1 MKRIALLC
9 CLLFAYIITYAQS
22 SSLNRGG
29 PTTSKYYTELPYEMV
44 NGKMFVQV
52 EIKGKLHKFLFDT
65 GAPVAV
71 SPKLL
76 AELHLA
82 EVHKGSFT
90 DVNGT
95 TIQGS
100 AVQLDSIKLGDVI
113 FTGIPAITL
122 FPDWYNCFNI
132 DGVIGSNILRR
143 SAVKLVSDK
152 HIIIITDQP
161 DKLALNKKH
170 SVPLITNTKDNQ
182 QSDPQIEILLNGKV
196 KLTLG
201 FDTGDNAF
209 LRFSDDLM
217 QQLAKYKSYD
227 VVAKGFGA
235 TSIGEIGLQANAD
248 KYLLKIPF
256 INIGSAR
263 FDNLVTQTNKG
274 GIPGIGTKLLDYGD
288 ITLDFINGKFYF
300 DAKNEANAPDNK
312 QWPFQPTFADGKL
325 IVGVVWQKGL
335 DKVKPGEQVIAI
347 DDKDLSQLTL
357 CQLMDGGPILGD
369 KQTAVVT
376 LKATDGQER
385 KLKIDKE

>member
-1 MKRIALLC
+1 MKQLSFLY
-9 CLLFAYIITYAQS
+9 CLLFASTFARSQS
-22 SSLNRGG
+22 TSLNQGG

-52 EIKGKLHKFLFDT
+52 NIKGKQHKFLFDT
-65 GAPVAV
+65 GAPVAI

-76 AELHLA
+76 AELQLS
-82 EVHKGSFT
+82 ETHKGSFT

-95 TIQGS
+95 TIPGS
-100 AVQLDSIKLGDVI
+100 AVKLDSIKLGDVT

-132 DGVIGSNILRR
+132 DGVIGSNILRQ
-143 SAVKLVSDK
+143 SAVKLVSDR
-152 HIIIITDQP
+152 HVIIITDQP

-170 SVPLITNTKDNQ
+170 SVRLITNAKGNQ
-182 QSDPQIEILLNGKV
+182 QSDPQVEILLNGKV
-196 KLTLG
+196 RLTLG
-201 FDTGDNAF
+201 FDTGDNGF

-235 TSIGEIGLQANAD
+235 STIGEIGSQANAD

-263 FDNLVTQTNKG
+263 FDNLVTETNKG
-274 GIPGIGTKLLDYGD
+274 GIPGIGTKLLEYGD
-288 ITLDFINGKFYF
+288 VTLDYISGKFYF
-300 DAKNEANAPDNK
+300 DAKNELNAPDNK
-312 QWPFQPTFADGKL
+312 QWPFQPTYADGKL
-325 IVGVVWQKGL
+325 IVGLVWQKGT
-335 DKVKPGEQVIAI
+335 DRVKPGEQIIAV
-347 DDKDLSQLTL
+347 DDKDLSHLTL

-369 KQTAVVT
+369 KQTAVIT
-376 LKATDGQER
+376 IKAADGQER
-385 KLKIDKE
+385 KLKMDKE